1 MGAVRV
7 TCVTD
12 PACPG
17 SWAAEPGVRRV
28 EAEFGGQ
35 VAFTY
40 VMGGLARELG
50 DGLQLAA
57 QALDAQAAS
66 GMPVDARGF
75 LTRPPRSTH
84 PACLAVKAAQEQG
97 PAPAATYLRR
107 LREGFL
113 CFRRPQDTRDA
124 LVEVARGVPG
134 LDADRLS
141 RDVESSAI
149 VEAFGAD
156 LEAARE
162 AGTSPAFAVDGRP
175 VDAAGLADAVRAGG
189 AEPGPLPSVEDLL
202 ARAAPLAAAE
212 VAAACGLPVLRAQG
226 ELWRLALELRARPE
240 AVGGGGFL
248 WHPA

>member
-1 MGAVRV
+1 V
-7 TCVTD
+7 
-12 PACPG
+12 
-17 SWAAEPGVRRV
+17 
-28 EAEFGGQ
+28 
-35 VAFTY
+35 
-40 VMGGLARELG
+40 G

-57 QALDAQAAS
+57 QALEAQAAS

-75 LTRPPRSTH
+75 LLRPPRSTH

-97 PAPAATYLRR
+97 PGPAATYLRR

-113 CFRRPQDTRDA
+113 CFRRPQDSRDA

-134 LDADRLS
+134 LDADRLA

-156 LEAARE
+156 LETARQ
-162 AGTSPAFAVDGRP
+162 AGAWPAFLVGRRS
-175 VDAAGLADAVRAGG
+175 VEAEELAGAVRAAG
-189 AEPGPLPSVEDLL
+189 AEPGPLPSVEELL
-202 ARAAPLAAAE
+202 ARAAPVAAAE
-212 VAAACGLPVLRAQG
+212 VAAACGLPALRAQG

-240 AVGGGGFL
+240 PVGGGGAL

>member
-7 TCVTD
+7 TWVTD
-12 PACPG
+12 PACPW
-17 SWAAEPGVRRV
+17 SWAAQPAVRRV
-28 EAEFGGQ
+28 QEEFGEQ

-40 VMGGLARELG
+40 VMGGLAREVG
-50 DGLQLAA
+50 DGLQLAG
-57 QALDAQAAS
+57 QVLEAQAAS

-75 LTRPPRSTH
+75 LGRPPRSTH

-97 PAPAATYLRR
+97 PDPAAAYVRR

-134 LDADRLS
+134 LDADRLA
-141 RDVESSAI
+141 RDVESSAT

-156 LEAARE
+156 LEAARSAGTWPVFLLDGRRVE
-162 AGTSPAFAVDGRP
+162 AGDL
-175 VDAAGLADAVRAGG
+175 AAAVRGAG
-189 AEPGPLPSVEDLL
+189 AEPRALPSVEEVLG
-202 ARAAPLAAAE
+202 RAAPLAAAE
-212 VAAACGLPVLRAQG
+212 VAAACGLPALRAQG

-240 AVGGGGFL
+240 SVGGGGAL
-248 WHPA
+248 WHAA

>member
-12 PACPG
+12 PACPR
-17 SWAAEPGVRRV
+17 SWAAEPALRRV
-28 EAEFGGQ
+28 EAEFGDQ

-40 VMGGLARELG
+40 VMGGLAREVG
-50 DGLQLAA
+50 DGLQLALT
-57 QALDAQAAS
+57 ALDAQAES
-66 GMPVDARGF
+66 GMPVDVRGF
-75 LTRPPRSTH
+75 LVRPPRSTH

-97 PAPAATYLRR
+97 ARPAATYVRR

-124 LVEVARGVPG
+124 LVEAARGVPG
-134 LDADRLS
+134 LDADRLA

-156 LEAARE
+156 LETARAAGPWPAFLVGGERVEAAALRDAVRE
-162 AGTSPAFAVDGRP
+162 AGAV
-175 VDAAGLADAVRAGG
+175 
-189 AEPGPLPSVEDLL
+189 PGPLPSVEELL
-202 ARAAPLAAAE
+202 ARTAPVAAAE
-212 VAAACGLPVLRAQG
+212 VAAGCGLPALRAQG

-240 AVGGGGFL
+240 PVGGGGAL

>member
-12 PACPG
+12 PACPR
-17 SWAAEPGVRRV
+17 SWAAEPAVRRV
-28 EAEFGGQ
+28 EAEFGDQ

-40 VMGGLARELG
+40 VMAGLAREVG

-75 LTRPPRSTH
+75 LARPPRSTH

-97 PAPAATYLRR
+97 PAPAARFLRR

-124 LVEVARGVPG
+124 LVQEAREVPG
-134 LDADRLS
+134 LDADRLA
-141 RDVESSAI
+141 RDVESSAT

-156 LEAARE
+156 LETAR
-162 AGTSPAFAVDGRP
+162 GVKLPAFRVDGRSVEP
-175 VDAAGLADAVRAGG
+175 PALADAIRAAG
-189 AEPGPLPSVEDLL
+189 AEPRDLPSVERLL
-202 ARAAPLAAAE
+202 GSSAPVAAAE
-212 VAAACGLPVLRAQG
+212 VAAACGLPALRAHG

-240 AVGGGGFL
+240 LVGGGGAL
-248 WHPA
+248 WVPA

>member
-12 PACPG
+12 PASPW
-17 SWAAEPGVRRV
+17 SWAAEPAVGRV
-28 EAEFGGQ
+28 EAEFGEG

-40 VMGGLARELG
+40 VMAGLAREVG
-50 DGLQLAA
+50 DGLQLARE
-57 QALDAQAAS
+57 ALDAQAAS

-75 LTRPPRSTH
+75 LGRPPRSTH

-97 PAPAATYLRR
+97 PGPAARYLRR

-124 LVEVARGVPG
+124 LVEEARSVPG
-134 LDADRLS
+134 LDADRLA
-141 RDVESSAI
+141 RDVESSAT

-156 LEAARE
+156 LEAARGAE
-162 AGTSPAFAVDGRP
+162 LPAFSVEGRP
-175 VDAAGLADAVRAGG
+175 VAPSGLAAAVRAAG
-189 AEPGPLPSVEDLL
+189 AEPRDLPSVEELL
-202 ARAAPLAAAE
+202 KRRAPLAAAE

-240 AVGGGGFL
+240 PVGGGGAL
-248 WHPA
+248 WVPA